1 MKQNLLQ
8 SVAGATN
15 CDKNV
20 LQGVTDITKC
30 DSYYKVKCNTC
41 ALKKPAKNIQGN
53 GCHGTISVLESF
65 EYNKYALGVSI
76 DLPKAFDTVDH
87 SMLVLAKVRNELKRP
102 KTI

>member
-41 ALKKPAKNIQGN
+41 ALKKPAKNIKRKRLSWN
-53 GCHGTISVLESF
+53 DISS
-65 EYNKYALGVSI
+65 
-76 DLPKAFDTVDH
+76 
-87 SMLVLAKVRNELKRP
+87 
-102 KTI
+102 